1 MALGDWAFT
10 YIHIS
15 GDDSDDH
22 GDALI
27 DQYKVH
33 DPNSKVVITK
43 GSLEDSFV
51 RDYKLKVNNTYT
63 VHDKIY
69 VENPVSL
76 EQVIKFTGPY
86 RELAWLTINY
96 KYYGD
101 RFWATL
107 SWNGSHKEEKIEWS
121 TDSSDTPLSV

>member
-43 GSLEDSFV
+43 GSLDDLFV
-51 RDYKLKVNNTYT
+51 RDYKLLINDTYT
-63 VHDKIY
+63 VHDKIH
-69 VENPVSL
+69 VENPVDL
-76 EQVIKFTGPY
+76 EQVIKFTGPTAVN
-86 RELAWLTINY
+86 AWLTINY
-96 KYYGD
+96 RYLGD
-101 RFWATL
+101 NFWATL
-107 SWNGSHKEEKIEWS
+107 
-121 TDSSDTPLSV
+121 